1 MINVP
6 HLYLIIVLCN
16 PTYNIYK
23 NKHPTNVIFSDILH
37 FLILKLSQKLLAFH
51 ILEFALIFYVH
62 KSYENPDLFFNQVYI
77 WVFLE

>member
-1 MINVP
+1 MS
-6 HLYLIIVLCN
+6 
-16 PTYNIYK
+16 
-23 NKHPTNVIFSDILH
+23 FSDILH

>member
-1 MINVP
+1 MFRIYISL
-6 HLYLIIVLCN
+6 LYCAILHIIFTKISI
-16 PTYNIYK
+16 PQMS
-23 NKHPTNVIFSDILH
+23 FSDILH